1 MPVNDSFCLLMFSSP
16 PRVNFQNIPGC
27 SLLLDFL
34 FFPPPPPTG
43 GEGRLHSIL
52 SKGEGG
58 GVFCPTVREGREGP
72 LIFWCFMFLLLMLR
86 CCNGSSY
93 LLGRCCLHNAQDMC
107 HVISSCS
114 SYTTILWGNTGFGIA
129 ILEVSKQDSD
139 QVTQLKSHGQEVDK
153 PRSEPKL
160 VVFLP
165 GYKTQCCR
173 DLPAP

>member
-1 MPVNDSFCLLMFSSP
+1 MTAFVCSCFPLLPESTFRIYQDVPSHLTFFS
-16 PRVNFQNIPGC
+16 
-27 SLLLDFL
+27 FL
-34 FFPPPPPTG
+34 FFFPTG

-58 GVFCPTVREGREGP
+58 GFFCPTVREGREGP
-72 LIFWCFMFLLLMLR
+72 LIFLCFTFLLLMLR
-86 CCNGSSY
+86 CNGTSY
-93 LLGRCCLHNAQDMC
+93 LLGRCCLHNAQNMC

-114 SYTTILWGNTGFGIA
+114 SYTTIPWGNTGFGIA

-165 GYKTQCCR
+165 GYKMQCCR